1 MKVVILAGGHGSR
14 LAEETS
20 IRPKPMVEIGGIPII
35 EHIMNWYMAF
45 GLNDFIICLGYKGS
59 DIISYFKDYNLKNG
73 TSIIYS
79 DGKIETINK
88 NKKKWKLTLAQTG
101 LNTQTAG
108 RVKKIGK
115 FLENDEPF
123 MLTYGDG
130 LSNVNIL
137 KLLNFHKKNKKLAT
151 VTAVRPLAR
160 FGAIDIENNY
170 VKSFIEKPKSES
182 GWINGGFFVLDKK
195 VLNYINDYNEAWE
208 TGPLPRLV
216 KEKQL
221 LSFKHHGFWQPMD
234 TLREKLILHNLWEK
248 GKAPWKT
255 KSLQFKNVYHL
266 SQTHARKASNI

>member
-1 MKVVILAGGHGSR
+1 
-14 LAEETS
+14 
-20 IRPKPMVEIGGIPII
+20 
-35 EHIMNWYMAF
+35 
-45 GLNDFIICLGYKGS
+45 
-59 DIISYFKDYNLKNG
+59 
-73 TSIIYS
+73 
-79 DGKIETINK
+79 
-88 NKKKWKLTLAQTG
+88 
-101 LNTQTAG
+101 
-108 RVKKIGK
+108 
-115 FLENDEPF
+115 

-137 KLLNFHKKNKKLAT
+137 KLLNFHKKNKRLAT

-221 LSFKHHGFWQPMD
+221 LSFKHDGFWQPMD
-234 TLREKLILHNLWEK
+234 TLREKLIFNNLWEK
-248 GKAPWKT
+248 GRAPWKT